1 MSKTLFGPG
10 VIVTSNWL
18 NGAREIRFDGEDA
31 DWHYSPINAGDIQ
44 RGGQAGLDSVFL
56 TLDTEQ
62 SYRNNPVQGSKSFMG
77 LVQFGDQSNTNP
89 NQSPLSWNTNAKFN
103 QGGNFQDFFVKYSQL
118 DPADLITKEVL
129 TERIQNFPNIDEGF
143 F

>member
-62 SYRNNPVQGSKSFMG
+62 SYRNNPIQGSKSFMG

-89 NQSPLSWNTNAKFN
+89 NHSPLSWNTNAKFN

>member
-31 DWHYSPINAGDIQ
+31 DWHYSPINARDIQ

-62 SYRNNPVQGSKSFMG
+62 SYRNNPIQGSKSFMG